1 MRDILRINHSADLGM
16 KMDEILL
23 TGYIIAVTG
32 CLYGHSRRKR
42 DMFFL
47 LMGLVLT
54 IFFCGFR
61 KVLPGIPNNDT
72 YAYLQMYEEAETV
85 PLTVYLALHG
95 IEALF
100 YGFFWICANTGCS
113 FTFARCI
120 YYTLMYAIIVKTADA
135 GERMANGYCDYLFL
149 GINLVLGYCL
159 MRMSFAYVMCWYA
172 ITQYMSHKKRKAVF
186 ISVTAFFVHF
196 SAFLITGYFM
206 FDYLAG
212 RTKNIRKM
220 LLLYISFVL
229 LFLAALPCA
238 FAYSGSVSG
247 KIAYYIAS
255 RSGGGF
261 ALTTNLTRF
270 IMLALLLFL
279 SGSAVSYRRQEYFR
293 HIILLLLCSFLII
306 PLQLVNGIAYRFL
319 EYFNILNLA
328 ASGYI
333 RGHIRQQAGRHM
345 ILPGPLIMDGLYLLA
360 LYRFITVSL
369 KGYGL
374 VPLVW

>member
-1 MRDILRINHSADLGM
+1 MNDSAGLGM

-23 TGYIIAVTG
+23 TGYMIVAAG

-47 LMGLVLT
+47 LAGLGLT
-54 IFFCGFR
+54 IVFCALR
-61 KVLPGIPNNDT
+61 KVLPDIPNNDT
-72 YAYLQMYEEAETV
+72 YVYLKMYEEAGTV
-85 PLTVYLALHG
+85 SFQEYLALHG
-95 IEALF
+95 KEVLF

-113 FTFARCI
+113 FTVTRCI
-120 YYTLMYAIIVKTADA
+120 YYILLYGIVIKTVDA
-135 GERMANGYCDYLFL
+135 GKKESNVYIDYLFFCT
-149 GINLVLGYCL
+149 NMVLGYCL
-159 MRMSFAYVMCWYA
+159 MRMSFAYAMCWYA
-172 ITQYMSHKKRKAVF
+172 VTQYMGHKKRKAVF
-186 ISVTAFFVHF
+186 ITVTAIFVHF
-196 SAFLITGYFM
+196 SAFLVTGYFM

-212 RTKNIRKM
+212 RITNIRKM
-220 LLLYISFVL
+220 LLFYTSVIL
-229 LFLAALPCA
+229 LLLGALPYA
-238 FAYSGSVSG
+238 LTYFGSISG
-247 KIAYYIAS
+247 KIAYYIA
-255 RSGGGF
+255 RGGGGF
-261 ALTTNLTRF
+261 ALTTNLVRF
-270 IMLALLLFL
+270 IMLVLLLFI
-279 SGSAVSYRRQEYFR
+279 SGSAAVYRQQEYFR
-293 HIILLLLCSFLII
+293 HIILLLLFSFLII
-306 PLQLVNGIAYRFL
+306 PVQLVYGIAYRFL